1 MIEVD
6 KQLKS
11 KGLKAKMIMQVH
23 DELVFNIKPDE
34 LDTMQELIKRN
45 MENAYK
51 GRVPLIVSAGI
62 GNNWLEAH

>member
-1 MIEVD
+1 
-6 KQLKS
+6 
-11 KGLKAKMIMQVH
+11 MQVH